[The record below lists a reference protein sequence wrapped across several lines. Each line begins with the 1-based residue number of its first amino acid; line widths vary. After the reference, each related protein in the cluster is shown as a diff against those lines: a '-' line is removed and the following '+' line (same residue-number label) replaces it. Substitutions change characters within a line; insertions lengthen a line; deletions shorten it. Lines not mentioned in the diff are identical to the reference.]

1 MPITDVTIVRRCAD
15 CSEEIGTMTVKKD
28 NMRLMTNDLTW
39 CESCGTETREVR
51 DIAEREETVTGRAG
65 QLSRQSSGR
74 GRHRRRIPPPSRRR
88 HRHLVRNS
96 RPGSSVCL
104 RQTPSSNCKSWLPP
118 SRPTPSDGDF
128 DLATGALLVA
138 STDDPNVDIEGCRA
152 NLDRM
157 AEAALARTPSEAGPL
172 EELNAITDLLF
183 GVIGFAGNRDDYYDP
198 NNSYLHQV
206 LERRLGIPIT
216 LSLLCMEVGR
226 RAGVPVLGIGM
237 PGHFLVRH
245 RDEENYF
252 VDAFHGGVLMNRDEC
267 GAVLRQAAGEDARLE
282 ERHLSPGDPA
292 GNSRPCPPQPE
303 GDLLGPGG
311 VRPVHNHHRRVDGGP
326 SPTGRR
332 SSGDRGVVHP
342 QGRQSSTICRRLCRV
357 YRSSTQC
364 R

>member
-1 MPITDVTIVRRCAD
+1 MFAAD
-15 CSEEIGTMTVKKD
+15 AILELQRLAASESADAV
-28 NMRLMTNDLTW
+28 
-39 CESCGTETREVR
+39 
-51 DIAEREETVTGRAG
+51 
-65 QLSRQSSGR
+65 
-74 GRHRRRIPPPSRRR
+74 
-88 HRHLVRNS
+88 
-96 RPGSSVCL
+96 
-104 RQTPSSNCKSWLPP
+104 
-118 SRPTPSDGDF
+118 DGDF
-128 DLATGALLVA
+128 DLATGALLIA
-138 STDDPNVDIEGCRA
+138 STDDPNVDIDGCRA

-282 ERHLSPGDPA
+282 ERHLNPVTPREILARVLRNLKAIYWDREEFDRCITTIGALMAVLPD
-292 GNSRPCPPQPE
+292 RPEEQ
-303 GDLLGPGG
+303 
-311 VRPVHNHHRRVDGGP
+311 R
-326 SPTGRR
+326 
-332 SSGDRGVVHP
+332 DRGVVHLKAGNH
-342 QGRQSSTICRRLCRV
+342 QQSADDFAAYIEAAPNADDIETVRNALSRLRG
-357 YRSSTQC
+357 TQS
-364 R
+364 